1 MTLNE
6 LLKIVNSN
14 VRIQVQIEMYGYTFK
29 ANGYRESFLSN
40 EEKAELLDKEVK
52 TVWITADEGISAL
65 AVALG

>member
-14 VRIQVQIEMYGYTFK
+14 VRIQVQIEMYGSTFK

-40 EEKAELLDKEVK
+40 DEKAGLLDKEVK